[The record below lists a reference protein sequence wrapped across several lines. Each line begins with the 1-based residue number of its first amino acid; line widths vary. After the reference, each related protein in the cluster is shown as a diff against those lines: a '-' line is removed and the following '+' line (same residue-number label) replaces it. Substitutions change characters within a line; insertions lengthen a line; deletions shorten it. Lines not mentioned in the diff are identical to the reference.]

1 MRINCKIAIKLT
13 ITQVLFHWT
22 AFLGHILDFIF
33 YSIVPREST
42 EITGYFY
49 RILTFNSMQ
58 SLMIHLHC
66 LFY

>member
-33 YSIVPREST
+33 YCIVPREST
-42 EITGYFY
+42 ELGYFS
-49 RILTFNSMQ
+49 TMQ
-58 SLMIHLHC
+58 YEHLIQCNH
-66 LFY
+66 L